1 MPNMFTQMDAVCHRF
16 EELSIRLNQP
26 VHRILKSMPTRS
38 TSKLDAPQGCFLRVR
53 MVSPTAMSIALLLPS
68 ACPKQQ
74 AVYAQSP
81 ACRFAAHTDI
91 V

>member
-1 MPNMFTQMDAVCHRF
+1 MERHIDISRF
-16 EELSIRLNQP
+16 DYDLPDE
-26 VHRILKSMPTRS
+26 RIAKFPLAERS

-74 AVYAQSP
+74 AVCAQSP